1 MQLETQKK
9 FKLYLDTSVISAL
22 FDSRNPERQKL
33 TKIFFIEIKSFSV
46 FISVITLAEV
56 ERTPN
61 KKLREQMEGILA
73 GHQVLSL
80 TDDVNQLVKEYISHK
95 VVPEKHEADAF
106 HIAIAVLNEMDY
118 LLSWNFK
125 HLVREKTREVVNRVN
140 INKGLRKIKIIT
152 PAEIL

>member
-33 TKIFFIEIKSFSV
+33 TKTFFSKIKSFSV

-61 KKLREQMEGILA
+61 KKLQEQMEGILA

-80 TDDVNQLVKEYISHK
+80 TDNVNQLVKEYISHK
-95 VVPEKHEADAF
+95 AVPEKHEPDAF
-106 HIAIAVLNEMDY
+106 HMAIAVVNEMDY

-140 INKGLRKIKIIT
+140 TNKGLRKIKIIT